1 MRKKDGQTEGFHSK
15 SGLCLHMTLQQQLP
29 SPPPCRWHDVGSGN
43 PSSACTTPQPPV
55 GGAAVD
61 ESLGWRLFIALY
73 LPVCSRDLADLSCDP
88 SVCVC
93 LQRGQPSGRCPNP
106 PSDHFCNL
114 WQCRGHIVSRGPQL
128 AAGRGQ
134 HPLRTL
140 HELHGRSDAPGRAA
154 CTPLIVHCY

>member
-73 LPVCSRDLADLSCDP
+73 LPVCSRDLADLSCDQ

-93 LQRGQPSGRCPNP
+93 VYSEVSHQVGAPIRPLITSAICGSAGATSSPGAPSLLQGGGSILCEHCMSSMADPMP
-106 PSDHFCNL
+106 
-114 WQCRGHIVSRGPQL
+114 L
-128 AAGRGQ
+128 AGQ
-134 HPLRTL
+134 HVP
-140 HELHGRSDAPGRAA
+140 P
-154 CTPLIVHCY
+154 